1 MQSSLVSKFTRRVAF
16 GVPGDQALPADP
28 VAWASDQVTGLPPI
42 DVLEPDGKRRQ
53 DLPTDMRLLWSMDEV
68 MHAFEA
74 HRQVEQASFQNSKSQ
89 SKAQFQAER
98 HRTVVVPFD
107 RPGDDPR
114 AFCNANTLAELHALE
129 KP

>member
-1 MQSSLVSKFTRRVAF
+1 MASAPEDDGALRPQPVFTLMRIELLESLVAFTQGGGRKI
-16 GVPGDQALPADP
+16 D
-28 VAWASDQVTGLPPI
+28 AWTA
-42 DVLEPDGKRRQ
+42 
-53 DLPTDMRLLWSMDEV
+53 M
-68 MHAFEA
+68 
-74 HRQVEQASFQNSKSQ
+74 
-89 SKAQFQAER
+89 